1 MLIYCGKCLDG
12 EVSSSD
18 QKESARLVR
27 GHVGGNGMSPRS
39 LLPETV
45 SREVRVSP
53 LQLMEC
59 PEGNSG
65 GTAENVF
72 FALRVFLSGRFS

>member
-1 MLIYCGKCLDG
+1 
-12 EVSSSD
+12 
-18 QKESARLVR
+18 
-27 GHVGGNGMSPRS
+27 MSPRS

-72 FALRVFLSGRFS
+72 FALRVLLSGRFFMKKE